1 MTTLVVVRC
10 SSKSTSHQ
18 GLSWWYPAAHRGGTF
33 GLAVELNNFS
43 KIIGG
48 HKSFLGCHCCLCFVF
63 LAMSA
68 LGFKA
73 RLDPSFTIFVA
84 CSILRFTSGVAP
96 ANLLTTSIAPK
107 HSFTYLRFLALV
119 GLKPMPRGVAQCAA
133 GKSKPIRLDFTYSIS
148 KQCFLL

>member
-1 MTTLVVVRC
+1 MTTLVFVPC

-68 LGFKA
+68 LGFKG

-133 GKSKPIRLDFTYSIS
+133 GKSKPIRFDFTYSIS